1 MKTILIADDS
11 MFMRTVVKDVLGGKY
26 EVLEADSGK
35 TCLEQ
40 FERGRPDLTLLD
52 VVMPEG
58 EEEGLRA
65 LRLILETD
73 PKAKVVMI
81 TALGKQES
89 IVQEC
94 LRLGAKGCIVKPFE
108 ESQVLK
114 VVEECLA

>member
-1 MKTILIADDS
+1 MKTILVADDS

-26 EVLEADSGK
+26 RIVEADSGK
-35 TCLEQ
+35 ACLEQ
-40 FERGRPDLTLLD
+40 FERVHPDLVLLD

-65 LRLILETD
+65 LRHILESD
-73 PKAKVVMI
+73 PKARVVML
-81 TALGKQES
+81 TALGKQET
-89 IVQEC
+89 IVKEC

-108 ESQVLK
+108 GGQVLK